1 MAKSKQTYEEI
12 RQKRMEENKK
22 RMEELNLT
30 KLSQSLLS
38 KPSPVKKGKPRTFR
52 PAAALTPVRRSTR
65 VADRSTVSYKEL
77 PVETLER
84 TRRSYSSRRRGFG
97 VYASSEA
104 RAYAI
109 DKAEQIQ
116 SRLGADFP
124 SFLKPMV
131 QSHVSGCF
139 WLVRNHWF
147 CLIIVIACSD
157 FTRGLE
163 FYEIAERIYQGLP
176 VYFCKS
182 HLPLSDEMM
191 TLEDENGDE
200 FQTKYLARKTG
211 LSGGWRGFSLDHEL
225 VDGDALVFHLVSP
238 TRFKASTLIHS
249 LKPMLDLF
257 YNRLGQCSW
266 CNVYIA
272 RAYDSEDNENKEDM
286 EEDNEGKENI
296 DNDKNSDS
304 KHLDGIAKRT
314 RASNCFS
321 TLQNLQKF
329 SLIGNQST

>member
-12 RQKRMEENKK
+12 RQKRVEENKK

-65 VADRSTVSYKEL
+65 VSDRPTVSYKEL
-77 PVETLER
+77 PEETLER
-84 TRRSYSSRRRGFG
+84 TRRSYSYRRRGFG

-139 WLVRNHWF
+139 WL
-147 CLIIVIACSD
+147 
-157 FTRGLE
+157 
-163 FYEIAERIYQGLP
+163 GLP

-200 FQTKYLARKTG
+200 FQTKYLAQKTG
-211 LSGGWRGFSLDHEL
+211 LSGGWRGFSIDHEL
-225 VDGDALVFHLVSP
+225 VDGDALVFQLVSP
-238 TRFKASTLIHS
+238 TRFK
-249 LKPMLDLF
+249 
-257 YNRLGQCSW
+257 
-266 CNVYIA
+266 VYIA

-314 RASNCFS
+314 RASR
-321 TLQNLQKF
+321 K
-329 SLIGNQST
+329 

>member
-22 RMEELNLT
+22 RMKELNLT

-38 KPSPVKKGKPRTFR
+38 KPSPVKKAKPRTFR
-52 PAAALTPVRRSTR
+52 QATALTPVRRSTR
-65 VADRSTVSYKEL
+65 VADKPTVSYKEL
-77 PVETLER
+77 PVEPMER
-84 TRRSYSSRRRGFG
+84 TRRSYSYRRRGFG
-97 VYASSEA
+97 DYASSEA
-104 RAYAI
+104 RAHAI

-139 WLVRNHWF
+139 WL
-147 CLIIVIACSD
+147 
-157 FTRGLE
+157 
-163 FYEIAERIYQGLP
+163 GLP
-176 VYFCKS
+176 AYFCKS
-182 HLPLSDEMM
+182 HLPLSDEVM

-200 FQTKYLARKTG
+200 FQTKYLAQKTG
-211 LSGGWRGFSLDHEL
+211 LSGGWRGFSIDHEL
-225 VDGDALVFHLVSP
+225 VDGDALVFQLVSP
-238 TRFKASTLIHS
+238 TRFK
-249 LKPMLDLF
+249 
-257 YNRLGQCSW
+257 
-266 CNVYIA
+266 VYIA

-286 EEDNEGKENI
+286 VEDNEGKENT

-314 RASNCFS
+314 RAKSRVS
-321 TLQNLQKF
+321 
-329 SLIGNQST
+329 

>member
-12 RQKRMEENKK
+12 RQKRVEENKK

-38 KPSPVKKGKPRTFR
+38 KPSPLKKGKPRTFR

-65 VADRSTVSYKEL
+65 VSDRPTVSYKEL

-84 TRRSYSSRRRGFG
+84 TRRSYSYRRRGFG

-139 WLVRNHWF
+139 WLVRNQWF
-147 CLIIVIACSD
+147 CLIIVTVES
-157 FTRGLE
+157 
-163 FYEIAERIYQGLP
+163 
-176 VYFCKS
+176 
-182 HLPLSDEMM
+182 
-191 TLEDENGDE
+191 
-200 FQTKYLARKTG
+200 
-211 LSGGWRGFSLDHEL
+211 
-225 VDGDALVFHLVSP
+225 
-238 TRFKASTLIHS
+238 
-249 LKPMLDLF
+249 
-257 YNRLGQCSW
+257 
-266 CNVYIA
+266 
-272 RAYDSEDNENKEDM
+272 
-286 EEDNEGKENI
+286 
-296 DNDKNSDS
+296 
-304 KHLDGIAKRT
+304 
-314 RASNCFS
+314 
-321 TLQNLQKF
+321 
-329 SLIGNQST
+329 